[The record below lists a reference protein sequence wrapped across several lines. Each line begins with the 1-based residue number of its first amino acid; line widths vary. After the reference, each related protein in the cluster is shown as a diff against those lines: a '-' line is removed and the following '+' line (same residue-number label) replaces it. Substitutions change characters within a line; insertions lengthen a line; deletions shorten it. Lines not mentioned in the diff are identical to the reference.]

1 MTIYQRWSWPKR
13 VLKELPILGGY
24 LRYIMR
30 SKEKHGAFLIND
42 LRLFPRASGMLI
54 HWSRLRGL
62 WVRDCND
69 LLLDLVPKVF
79 SLLHFTE
86 GRKEGSLNWVRVRLS
101 LPGNKAFCLNPAL
114 FLNFVKKSRPLET
127 MCRPCWLMSNAF
139 SYLFLRRSLLS
150 A

>member
-1 MTIYQRWSWPKR
+1 
-13 VLKELPILGGY
+13 
-24 LRYIMR
+24 MR
-30 SKEKHGAFLIND
+30 SKEKHSAFLIND

-79 SLLHFTE
+79 CLLHFTE
-86 GRKEGSLNWVRVRLS
+86 GRKEGSLNWVRGVTKRLS

-127 MCRPCWLMSNAF
+127 MSKPV
-139 SYLFLRRSLLS
+139 S
-150 A
+150 AMLIDE

>member
-62 WVRDCND
+62 WVRDFND
-69 LLLDLVPKVF
+69 LLLGLVPKVF

-86 GRKEGSLNWVRVRLS
+86 GRKEGSLNWVRGVTKRLS

-127 MCRPCWLMSNAF
+127 MSKPV
-139 SYLFLRRSLLS
+139 S
-150 A
+150 AMLIDE